1 MAFNRI
7 IATDRQ
13 ASAAQKRI
21 DSISQTLSSENV
33 LADLTAGLPFIMV
46 EGVRR
51 TLLAEREE
59 LRLHLLAVMEAKD
72 GKPENLVKLSESDI
86 GEKLIAARVIR
97 GLSQKDLARKIGK
110 KPQEIQR
117 WESEGYS
124 KITLSNFRKISELLG
139 VEIISNIIWPD
150 PSSTDFLPETDP
162 KKLKKIIKHARDQNW
177 FKPKLDTNSET
188 KGQHEYFELSQ
199 LIMEDKG
206 RTRSPSLLRTGLK
219 ATEASD
225 DLTLLA
231 WKAHVTRQA
240 EAIIKSGI
248 PRFDILEIS
257 WLKDIAK
264 LSLEKDGPILVQKR
278 LLDNGIIL
286 AIEPHIVGMTVDGA
300 AFLVG
305 ETPVIALSLRR
316 DAIDNFWFTL
326 LHEIGHVYL
335 HFKTGL
341 DVGFFDEGAIDEK
354 LEISDRVQKM
364 EREADEFAQELLI
377 PSEVWRGSSARISKR
392 EEPIIRLAK
401 KLEVHPAIIFGRIRM
416 ERKNYA
422 LFAKKIG
429 SGMVRRHFWNQ
440 EKKKEHC

>member
-1 MAFNRI
+1 
-7 IATDRQ
+7 
-13 ASAAQKRI
+13 
-21 DSISQTLSSENV
+21 
-33 LADLTAGLPFIMV
+33 MV